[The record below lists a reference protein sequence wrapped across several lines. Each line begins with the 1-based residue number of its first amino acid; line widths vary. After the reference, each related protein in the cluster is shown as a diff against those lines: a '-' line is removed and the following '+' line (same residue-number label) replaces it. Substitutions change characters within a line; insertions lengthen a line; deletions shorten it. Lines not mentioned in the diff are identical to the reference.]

1 MSNFDFTQ
9 TWLWRNTFVKPI
21 ADISVEEQEYFRIN
35 YLEMREKASML
46 VSQINGAIPGLT
58 VHDISHLDA
67 LWSIASLL
75 IEGAMTLTPAEGF
88 VFGASILLH
97 DSAMSL
103 GAYPGGI
110 KDLEKTIEWKDIIAR
125 LMLERNIEGAAFNL
139 DNPPEDIV
147 KSAIPMAL
155 RQLHATQAET
165 LATQGWEVSGNNI
178 CYLIDNLELRNF
190 YGNTIGKIAHSHWW
204 SVDKI
209 ELELSEDLG
218 AFPGKT
224 KCSIDRVKLACLLRL
239 SDALHIDQLRA
250 PHFLRAMSNPQ
261 GLSALH
267 WNFQQKLASPRIEHE
282 EVIFTS
288 SSPFELSEAE
298 SWWLAYDTV
307 SAINKELLDVDLLMQ
322 SRARGQYFMA
332 RRVKGC
338 GNPESLSKTITVKGW
353 RPVDAQFKITN
364 IPKVIETL
372 GGSQLYGKRPATVLR
387 ELIQNASDSI
397 QARRKYQNRGCLW
410 GEITISLKENDG
422 QYWLIIE
429 DTGIGM
435 SERVMTGPLIDF
447 GSSFWRSS
455 MATQEFP
462 GLIAKG
468 MNAIGRYGIGFFS
481 VFMIADNVRVISK
494 RYDKSDDSACVLE
507 FKQGGNSRPMIYPA
521 LKDEIPLDGGTRV
534 ELLLKLPP
542 NLPGGLL
549 FDDYLYGHD
558 MTLSHLV
565 SKIAPSLDVS
575 INIIEGGKP
584 IPTIVAN
591 DWLNIN
597 ENELLERTITLG
609 RYGPSMLKNLNG
621 GGNDF
626 TIIKDSDGV
635 VYGRARIHTGSY
647 YESQGIVTI
656 GGLTASHMNNI
667 QGVLLGDAITVL
679 RNTAIPKVPYSI
691 LSEWATEQRKLIE
704 NSNISDEN
712 KLNYADV
719 ILQCGGDIG
728 GLPIVRIGEDKW
740 LDILG
745 FTDFV
750 NNSSRLILIDN
761 ELLSY
766 DEGEDDVLAREFS
779 SYFKIHENII
789 SLNAR
794 NTSILDADN
803 GSWPLMLID
812 NFERPAF
819 GMNELITKCIINA
832 WGDEYDEEED
842 TIVIGDVNG
851 MKITRQVTCLTK
863 H

>member
-1 MSNFDFTQ
+1 MGNFDFTQ

-21 ADISVEEQEYFRIN
+21 AGISVEEQDYFRIN

-110 KDLEKTIEWKDIIAR
+110 KDLEKTIEWKDIVAG
-125 LMLERNIEGAAFNL
+125 LMSERNIEGAAFNL

-147 KSAIPMAL
+147 KLAIPMAL

-165 LATQGWEVSGNNI
+165 LATQGWKISGNDT

-250 PHFLRAMSNPQ
+250 PHFLRAISNPQ
-261 GLSALH
+261 GLSAIH
-267 WNFQQKLASPRIEHE
+267 WNFQQKLALPRIEHE

-298 SWWLAYDTV
+298 SWWLAYDTI

-322 SRARGQYFMA
+322 SRSRGQYFMA

-338 GNPESLSKTITVKGW
+338 GNPESFSKTITVKGW
-353 RPVDAQFKITN
+353 RPIDAQFKITN

-372 GGSQLYGKRPATVLR
+372 GGDQLYGKRPSTVLR
-387 ELIQNASDSI
+387 ELIQNSSDSI
-397 QARRKYQNRGCLW
+397 QARRKYQNRDCLW
-410 GEITISLKENDG
+410 GQITISLKKNDS

-468 MNAIGRYGIGFFS
+468 MNATGRYGIGFFS

-507 FKQGGNSRPMIYPA
+507 FKQGGNSRPMIYQA

-534 ELLLKLPP
+534 ELLLKIPP

-558 MTLSHLV
+558 MTLDYLV

-575 INIIEGGKP
+575 INIIEGDTLV
-584 IPTIVAN
+584 PTVIAN
-591 DWLNIN
+591 DWLSIS
-597 ENELLERTITLG
+597 EKKLIERTMILG
-609 RYGPSMLKNLNG
+609 RYGPPILKSINESGNG
-621 GGNDF
+621 F
-626 TIIKDSDGV
+626 TILKDSDGV
-635 VYGRARIHTGSY
+635 IYGRARIHIGSY
-647 YESQGIVTI
+647 FHSHGIVTI
-656 GGLTASHMNNI
+656 GGLTASKMSNI
-667 QGVLLGDAITVL
+667 QGILLGDAITVL
-679 RNTAIPKVPYSI
+679 RDTAIPKIPYSI
-691 LSEWATEQRKLIE
+691 LSEWATEQRKFIE
-704 NSNISDEN
+704 SSNFSDED
-712 KLNYADV
+712 KLDYADI

-728 GLPIVRIGEDKW
+728 SLPIVRVGEDKW
-740 LDILG
+740 LNTVE
-745 FTDFV
+745 FAEFV
-750 NNSSRLILIDN
+750 SNSSRLILVDN
-761 ELLSY
+761 KNLSY
-766 DEGEDDVLAREFS
+766 SESEDDVLERDFS
-779 SYFKIHENII
+779 YYFKMYDDIV
-789 SLNAR
+789 SLNGRSAR
-794 NTSILDADN
+794 ILETDN
-803 GSWPLMLID
+803 DVWPSMLVND
-812 NFERPAF
+812 FNGPVF
-819 GMNELITKCIINA
+819 GMNELITQCILSV
-832 WGDEYDEEED
+832 WGEEYDEEKD
-842 TIVIGDVNG
+842 KIIIGDVNG
-851 MKITRQVTCLTK
+851 VEITRQVTYLTK